1 MNRIT
6 LSGKKQPELPVP
18 AYSFV
23 ITLIR
28 TSLVLLL
35 ALPAVFFPVR
45 AVGQE
50 FRATISG
57 AISDPTGAVIPG
69 TAVTAT
75 ELNTGSVSKTTTDA
89 AGQYVIPFLAPG
101 TYRVEAQAEGFQKVL
116 RNAVTLQAGDHPV
129 INLALTVG
137 NASQTVSVSAEAP
150 LIDQSNA
157 SVGQVITT

>member
-1 MNRIT
+1 MNPIT
-6 LSGKKQPELPVP
+6 LSGKTQPEFLVS
-18 AYSFV
+18 ARSFV
-23 ITLIR
+23 IPLIR
-28 TSLVLLL
+28 ISLVLLL
-35 ALPAVFFPVR
+35 ALTAAFLPAL
-45 AVGQE
+45 ADAQE

-57 AISDPTGAVIPG
+57 RVSDPIGAVIPG

-75 ELNTGSVSKTTTDA
+75 EVNTGSVSKTTADA

-101 TYRVEAQAEGFQKVL
+101 TYRVEAQAESFQKVL

-150 LIDQSNA
+150 LIDHSNA
-157 SVGQVITT
+157 SAT